1 MQNLLGNSKCLIDN
15 KHDNVKLIGFFVE
28 GCILEGGLLFMMKG

>member
-15 KHDNVKLIGFFVE
+15 KHDNVKLIGFLSKAIFWKE
-28 GCILEGGLLFMMKG
+28 DCFL